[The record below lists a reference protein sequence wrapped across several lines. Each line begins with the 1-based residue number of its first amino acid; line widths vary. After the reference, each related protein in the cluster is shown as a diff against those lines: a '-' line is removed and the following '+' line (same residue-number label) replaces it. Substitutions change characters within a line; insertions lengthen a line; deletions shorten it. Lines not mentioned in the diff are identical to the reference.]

1 MLTIQDVGTEIL
13 NNNPRNFYVFGGT
26 EYGIKKKYLSI
37 LKNHYGKLEE
47 YPNVESILSMMSVNH
62 LIPLEPA
69 VYVVRYDEEF
79 VASISESFA
88 KNIGSTNII
97 GTIICIYESDKHFN
111 KIAKFLPNNS
121 VRIDSVS
128 TNFMIKYLHSD
139 FPHLPDKLINLS
151 AKHCENYNDAQN
163 MCKSM
168 SAIEPERFFELTD
181 SQILSLFGKS
191 YVVSIDS
198 LKIAIATKNF
208 KYLARSL
215 DLYDNYSDIFY
226 AILSTMIELEKVLSS
241 KNSQSDFKE
250 YAKYWFEPDVYNMFM
265 LTYNELQKIRTYASD
280 EKSSLIYLFGLM
292 LFKKIPSVEFME
304 TY

>member
-13 NNNPRNFYVFGGT
+13 GNKPRNFYVFGGT

-37 LKNHYGKLEE
+37 LKDHYGKFEE
-47 YPNVESILSMMSVNH
+47 YQSVDAVLSIMSVNH
-62 LIPLEPA
+62 LIPLEPTL
-69 VYVVRYDEEF
+69 YIVRYDESF
-79 VASISESFA
+79 VSDISDVLSKQIASA
-88 KNIGSTNII
+88 NIV
-97 GTIICIYESDKHFN
+97 GTIVCLYELDKHFN

-121 VRIDSVS
+121 VRIDQVNL
-128 TNFMIKYLHSD
+128 NFMIKYLHSD

-168 SAIEPERFFELTD
+168 SMVEPERFFELTD
-181 SQILSLFGKS
+181 SQILALFGKNQEFS
-191 YVVSIDS
+191 TDS

-208 KYLARSL
+208 NYLVRFL
-215 DLYDNYSDIFY
+215 DSCDDYNSIFY
-226 AILSTMIELEKVLSS
+226 AILSTMIELEKIISN
-241 KNSQSDFKE
+241 KYSQSDLKD
-250 YAKYWFEPDVYNMFM
+250 YVKYWFEPDIYNMFM
-265 LTYNELQKIRTYASD
+265 LTYNELKKLRSYAFD

-292 LFKKIPSVEFME
+292 RFKKIPSVEFME